1 MEAAMGRTLIEKII
15 KAHGGGECRG
25 GDVVWMGIDNRSA
38 RDFAGANVVGNLEKY
53 GGENPIEDPE
63 STFFTFDCN
72 VPANTIPYATNQ
84 HRIRIF
90 AKKQGLKVFDVNAG
104 IGSHVVIEEG
114 LAKPGATTVGTDSH
128 LNIMGATGGFG
139 QGMGDVD
146 IAFAFKTGKVWFQVP
161 DSVKVNLIGMP
172 AKGTEAKDVALAML
186 REFGSHTLLGK
197 SVEVTG
203 DWVDQ
208 ASLSDCITLSSLGTE
223 MGAIIILLA
232 PNQNVLDYFG
242 MGREEAIYPDEDAEY
257 EKEYILDITGLKPL
271 LAAPPNPHNVHPVS
285 EYRETAV
292 DGVFIG
298 SCTNGTYEDLA
309 YAAELLKGRRVAEGV
324 MLKVVPATRKTWDRL
339 LHEGLLTDLFD
350 AGAIVSNAG
359 CGGCASGQIGMTGE
373 KEIQVS
379 TSNRNFA
386 GKQGK
391 GDTYLAGIG
400 TAVASAVLGR
410 IAEVHELEEV

>member
-1 MEAAMGRTLIEKII
+1 MGRTLIEKII
-15 KAHGGGECRG
+15 GSHGGGECKG

-53 GGENPIEDPE
+53 GGENPIDDAVK
-63 STFFTFDCN
+63 TFFTFDCN

-84 HRIRIF
+84 HRIRLF
-90 AKKQGLKVFDVNAG
+90 ARNHGLKVFDVNAG

-114 LAKPGATTVGTDSH
+114 LAKPGTTTVGTDSH

-161 DSVKVNLIGMP
+161 ESVKVNLFGMP
-172 AKGTEAKDVALAML
+172 ATGTEGKDVALAML

-203 DWVDQ
+203 DWVEQ
-208 ASLSDCITLSSLGTE
+208 ASLSDCITLSSMATE
-223 MGAIIILLA
+223 MGAIIIILA
-232 PNQNVLDYFG
+232 PNRNVLDYFD
-242 MGREEAIYPDEDAEY
+242 MTAEEAIYPDDDAVY
-257 EKEYILDITGLKPL
+257 EKEYTLDITGLKPL

-285 EYRETAV
+285 EYRHTRV

-309 YAAELLKGRRVAEGV
+309 YAAKLLKGRKVAEGV
-324 MLKVVPATRKTWDRL
+324 MLKIVPATRKTWDRL

-373 KEIQVS
+373 KEVQVS

-386 GKQGK
+386 GKQGR

>member
-1 MEAAMGRTLIEKII
+1 MGRTLIEKII
-15 KAHGGGECRG
+15 TAHGGGDCSG
-25 GDVVWMGIDNRSA
+25 GDIVWMEIDNRSA
-38 RDFAGANVVGNLEKY
+38 RDFAGANVVGNLETH
-53 GGENPIEDPE
+53 GGANPIEDG
-63 STFFTFDCN
+63 SKTFFTFDCN

-84 HRIRIF
+84 HRIRLF
-90 AKKQGLKVFDVNAG
+90 ARKHGLKVFDVNAG

-114 LAKPGATTVGTDSH
+114 LARPGTTTVGTDSH
-128 LNIMGATGGFG
+128 LNIMGAVGAFG

-161 DSVKVNLIGMP
+161 ESVKVTLKGMP
-172 AKGTEAKDVALAML
+172 APGTEAKDVALAML
-186 REFGSHTLLGK
+186 GEFGSHTLLGR

-203 DWVDQ
+203 EWAEQ
-208 ASLSDCITLSSLGTE
+208 ASMSDCITLSSLATE
-223 MGAIIILLA
+223 MGAIIILLS
-232 PNQNVLDYFG
+232 PNRNVLDHFG
-242 MGREEAIYPDEDAEY
+242 MKREEAIYPDPDAAYSQEY
-257 EKEYILDITGLKPL
+257 TLDITGLKPL

-285 EYRETAV
+285 KYRDTRV

-309 YAAELLKGRRVAEGV
+309 YAAGLLRGRKVAEGV

-373 KEIQVS
+373 REVQVS

-386 GKQGK
+386 GKQGR

-400 TAVASAVLGR
+400 TAAATAVLGR
-410 IAEVHELEEV
+410 IAEVRELEEV

>member
-15 KAHGGGECRG
+15 KAHGGGECTG
-25 GDVVWMGIDNRSA
+25 GDLVWMDIDNRSA

-53 GGENPIEDPE
+53 GGSSPIEDPGK
-63 STFFTFDCN
+63 TFFTFDCN

-84 HRIRIF
+84 HIIRLF
-90 AKKQGLKVFDVNAG
+90 ARDWNLKVYDVDAG

-114 LAKPGATTVGTDSH
+114 LGKPGTTTVGTDSH
-128 LNIMGATGGFG
+128 LNIMGAVGAFG

-146 IAFAFKTGKVWFQVP
+146 IAFAFKAGKVWFDVP
-161 DSVKVNLIGMP
+161 DSVMVTLKGMP
-172 AKGTEAKDVALAML
+172 APGTEAKDVALAML

-197 SVEVTG
+197 SVEVRG
-203 DWVDQ
+203 EWLDQ

-223 MGAIIILLA
+223 MGAIIILLP
-232 PNQNVLDYFG
+232 PNQNVLNYFG
-242 MGREEAIYPDEDAEY
+242 MTRKDAIYADADAQY
-257 EKEYILDITGLKPL
+257 QKEYTLDIEGLKPL
-271 LAAPPNPHNVHPVS
+271 LAAPPNPHNVHFVS
-285 EYRETAV
+285 EYRNIAL

-298 SCTNGTYEDLA
+298 SCTNGTYEDMA
-309 YAAELLKGRRVAEGV
+309 YAAKLIRGRKVAEGV
-324 MLKVVPATRKTWDRL
+324 MLKVVPATRITWERM
-339 LHEGLLTDLFD
+339 LHEGLLADLFD

-359 CGGCASGQIGMTGE
+359 CGGCASGQIGMTGA
-373 KEIQVS
+373 KEVQVS

-410 IAEVHELEEV
+410 IAGVHELEEV

>member
-15 KAHGGGECRG
+15 GAHGE
-25 GDVVWMGIDNRSA
+25 GDCKAGNVVWMDIDNRSA
-38 RDFAGANVVGNLEKY
+38 RDFAGANVVGNLERY
-53 GGENPIEDPE
+53 GGDKPIDDPE
-63 STFFTFDCN
+63 KTFFTFDCN

-84 HRIRIF
+84 HRIRLF
-90 AKKQGLKVFDVNAG
+90 AGKHNLKVFDVNAG

-114 LAKPGATTVGTDSH
+114 LARPGATTVGTDSH

-161 DSVKVNLIGMP
+161 ESVKVNLIGMP
-172 AKGTEAKDVALAML
+172 AGGTEAKDVALAML
-186 REFGSHTLLGK
+186 REFGSHDLLGK
-197 SVEVTG
+197 SVEVAG

-208 ASLSDCITLSSLGTE
+208 ASLSDCITLSSLATE
-223 MGAIIILLA
+223 MGAIIILIA
-232 PNQNVLDYFG
+232 PNQTVLDHFG
-242 MGREEAIYPDEDAEY
+242 MNREEAVYPDDDADY
-257 EKEYILDITGLKPL
+257 EKEYTLDITGLKPL

-285 EYRETAV
+285 DCTHIEV

-309 YAAELLKGRRVAEGV
+309 YAAGLLKGRKVAEGV
-324 MLKVVPATRKTWDRL
+324 MLKVVPATRKTWDKL
-339 LHEGLLTDLFD
+339 LHQGLLADLFD

-373 KEIQVS
+373 KEVQVS
-379 TSNRNFA
+379 TSNRNFT
-386 GKQGK
+386 GKQGR

-410 IAEVHELEEV
+410 IAGVQELEEV